1 MHKKHLIKFNNH
13 SLQQLIKVCTKVTY
27 LNIIKATDD
36 KPTANV
42 MFKGEKLKAF
52 TLKSKIRQK
61 CPPSPLLFNIVLEGL
76 ATAIRQ
82 VKEIKGN
89 QIGREEVKVSLIAS
103 DIILHI

>member
-1 MHKKHLIKFNNH
+1 
-13 SLQQLIKVCTKVTY
+13 
-27 LNIIKATDD
+27 
-36 KPTANV
+36 